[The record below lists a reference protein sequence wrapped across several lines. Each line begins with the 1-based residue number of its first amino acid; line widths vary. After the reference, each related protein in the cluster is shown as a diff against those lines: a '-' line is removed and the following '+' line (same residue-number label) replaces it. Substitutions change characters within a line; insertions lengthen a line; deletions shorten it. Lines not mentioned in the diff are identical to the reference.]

1 MVYEP
6 PHIEE
11 IADSR
16 VLLRQPRFATL
27 WLTQGLAQTAQN
39 AILFTLLVLVLKLTG
54 SSAAS
59 SVLVLAFI
67 LPSIF
72 IGVFVGV
79 MLDRWRKGTVLV
91 VTNLV
96 RAGACVLYLFFNDD
110 VLAILA
116 ISLVFSTSGLFFN
129 PAIVSLIPSLVSR
142 ERLVSANSLYNFTL
156 TGSQLA
162 GLVFLAPVILKLG
175 DERTMFVVAGG
186 LFIVAAGLAVW
197 LDTLRDDREVEPRR
211 GPQYGGI
218 GGILEEFRKGWRA
231 LTSDSASALAM
242 AQLTMGS
249 TLVLLF
255 AILIPRYMEEVLNVS
270 PDNAA
275 FLFAPTG
282 VGALVGLRFIPWFSG
297 KGNNRVVVIG
307 LVGVAVS
314 LVLLATV
321 RGLTEIMETTPGP
334 LNPGRFLG
342 LSLLQSLTM
351 MFAAPMGFS
360 YALLNAPAQTILH
373 KRAPPEMRG
382 RIFAT
387 QVVSANFISL
397 LPLLVVGGM
406 IDITSVTAVLVGV
419 AGFLLLFA
427 YGSARVGGMTD
438 GDETPQRAREDVS
451 SSVDTPTRLS

>member
-1 MVYEP
+1 MVYET

-16 VLLRQPRFATL
+16 ALLRQPRFATL

-72 IGVFVGV
+72 MGVFVGV
-79 MLDRWRKGTVLV
+79 MLDRWRKGTILV
-91 VTNLV
+91 ITNVV
-96 RAGACVLYLFFNDD
+96 RAGACGLYLFFNDD
-110 VLAILA
+110 VVAILA
-116 ISLVFSTSGLFFN
+116 ISLLFSTSGLFFN
-129 PAIVSLIPSLVSR
+129 PAVISLIPSLVSR
-142 ERLVSANSLYNFTL
+142 DRLVSANSLYNFTL

-197 LDTLRDDREVEPRR
+197 LDTLRVGRETEPRQ
-211 GPQYGGI
+211 GPQF

-255 AILIPRYMEEVLNVS
+255 AILIPRYMDEVLNRS
-270 PDNAA
+270 PDDAA

-282 VGALVGLRFIPWFSG
+282 VGALVGLRFIPWFSR

-360 YALLNAPAQTILH
+360 YALLNAPAQTVLH

-387 QVVSANFISL
+387 QVISANFISL

-419 AGFLLLFA
+419 AAVLLLFA
-427 YGSARVGGMTD
+427 YWSARVGGMTN
-438 GDETPQRAREDVS
+438 GDETPQRAQEGVS